1 MARVC
6 NVLLGS
12 VGPGALWST
21 SEPGTKALSLHN
33 SSGKVLS
40 GEERTM
46 LLLAWAL
53 WDGGGGLRVSD
64 LLKSLKP
71 ERLALVGSLFGAL
84 ATGDTGLSGWLAQH
98 EKPRP

>member
-12 VGPGALWST
+12 VGRGALWST
-21 SEPGTKALSLHN
+21 GEPSTKALSLHN

-71 ERLALVGSLFGAL
+71 ERLALVGAL
-84 ATGDTGLSGWLAQH
+84 LDAMSRGEAGLAEWLGQH
-98 EKPRP
+98 EKK